1 MKRPDDDGARRP
13 GDRGMSRP
21 DGVRPDGAGSFPWGW
36 CLLVLLVASC
46 LRPALTSVGP
56 VVEPLRAATG
66 LSAAGVGLLGALPL
80 LAFAVLSPV
89 AALPAQ
95 RVGLERAVLA
105 ALAVLAAGILVRSTP
120 GPGLLWVGTLLVGAG
135 IAVQNVVVPVIVK
148 RDFPGQVSVMTGMYT
163 AVLSVAAALAA
174 GFSEPL
180 AAVLPG
186 GWRTSLALWAVPA
199 GAAGLWWA
207 VRTRAR
213 RRTQQRT
220 VPLREAVTGAL
231 PALPSAPE
239 PPSLRRVSML
249 RSPTAWAVTLYMG
262 LQSAVFYTVMMWL
275 PSMEARLGVGAA
287 AAGWHLFTLQV
298 TGILGNLSVSFLA
311 ERRASQSW
319 LAMLLSS
326 MIVVPAAGALLW
338 PGGAVLWCGL
348 VGIGCGGGFSLS
360 LAMMGLRTVHPAH
373 TLRLSG
379 MSQCLGYLLAATGPL
394 LAGSLAEATGS
405 WAAVLWSLLVLACV
419 QFAAGV
425 VAGRNRRIGEPTPPR
440 P

>member
-1 MKRPDDDGARRP
+1 M
-13 GDRGMSRP
+13 
-21 DGVRPDGAGSFPWGW
+21 
-36 CLLVLLVASC
+36 
-46 LRPALTSVGP
+46 
-56 VVEPLRAATG
+56 
-66 LSAAGVGLLGALPL
+66 
-80 LAFAVLSPV
+80 
-89 AALPAQ
+89 
-95 RVGLERAVLA
+95 
-105 ALAVLAAGILVRSTP
+105 
-120 GPGLLWVGTLLVGAG
+120 
-135 IAVQNVVVPVIVK
+135 
-148 RDFPGQVSVMTGMYT
+148 
-163 AVLSVAAALAA
+163 
-174 GFSEPL
+174 
-180 AAVLPG
+180 
-186 GWRTSLALWAVPA
+186 PA

-207 VRTRAR
+207 VRTRSR

-231 PALPSAPE
+231 PVLPSAPE

-249 RSPTAWAVTLYMG
+249 RSPIAWAVTLYMG

-425 VAGRNRRIGEPTPPR
+425 VAGRNRRIGEPPPPR